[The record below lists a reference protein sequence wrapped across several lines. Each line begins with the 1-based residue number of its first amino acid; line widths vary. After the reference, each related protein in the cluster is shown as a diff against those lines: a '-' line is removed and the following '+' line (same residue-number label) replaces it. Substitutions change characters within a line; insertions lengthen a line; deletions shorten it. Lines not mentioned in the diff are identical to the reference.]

1 MTRIPKIDKYKFGP
15 WALVTGASSGIGKE
29 MARQLAANG
38 LNLVLAARRQSM
50 LKQVGEQ
57 LQLQYGIDYHVI
69 SGDLSNP
76 QFLPT
81 IFDETADLDIG
92 LLVSNAGTGLPG
104 EFLKI
109 PKDDLLNMVNLN
121 ITCHLVLT
129 YHYGRQLIDR
139 GRGGILF
146 VSALGALQGLPYM
159 AHDSATKVYTI
170 NLAEALHTEWAKSG
184 VHVST
189 LIPGATDTPIV
200 EKFGLTEDI
209 MPLKPMPVEQC
220 VAEGL
225 RALNKNKVTH
235 ISGRLN
241 RILTFVLPRKLAVK
255 MNGVMLSKAVLNK
268 A

>member
-1 MTRIPKIDKYKFGP
+1 MTKIPQIDKHKFGP
-15 WALVTGASSGIGKE
+15 WAIVTGASSGIGKE

-38 LNLVLAARRQSM
+38 LNLVLVARRQTI
-50 LKQVGEQ
+50 LEEVGQQ
-57 LQLQYGIDYHVI
+57 LQHQYGVQYRVI

-81 IFDETADLDIG
+81 IFSETADLDIG

-104 EFLKI
+104 EFLQL
-109 PKDDLLNMVNLN
+109 PQDHLLNMVNLN
-121 ITCHLVLT
+121 IVAHLSLT
-129 YHYGRQLIDR
+129 HHYGQQLIKR

-159 AHDSATKVYTI
+159 AQDSATKVYTI

-200 EKFGLTEDI
+200 EKFGLTEDM
-209 MPLKPMPVEQC
+209 MPIKPMPVEQC

-225 RALNKNKVTH
+225 RALKKNKVTH

-241 RILTFVLPRKLAVK
+241 RFITLVLPRRLAVK
-255 MNGVMLSKAVLNK
+255 MNGVLLSKAVLNK